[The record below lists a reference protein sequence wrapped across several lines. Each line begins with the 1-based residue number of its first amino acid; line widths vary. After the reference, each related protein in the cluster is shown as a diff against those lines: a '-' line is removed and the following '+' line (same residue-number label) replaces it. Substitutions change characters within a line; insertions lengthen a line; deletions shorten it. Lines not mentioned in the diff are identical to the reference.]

1 MQTLT
6 LRTRLEPTPAQA
18 DALQETLE
26 RFAQACNLALEV
38 ARACRT
44 FNKFKLQRLV
54 YGQLRALGLSANLA
68 IRAIARVGR
77 RKGHRAKHYRPTS
90 CDYDRRT
97 LSLRGQTVSLST
109 TRGRLRIPMRLSPY
123 HRYWLARARSVQ
135 GGRLLRDRRGRW
147 YVHLT
152 VRVAVP
158 EALPTGRVVGVDLGQ
173 RLLAALSTGARL
185 SGGALKTKRLHYR
198 AKRAEIRSKLVRPFR
213 THQKRQVPLAQ
224 LSGRERRFV
233 RQVLHEASRRI
244 VDSLAPGDVLAIEDL
259 RGLRGRTKRKGKAAR
274 HLHQLWPYGLFRHL
288 LEYKA
293 RLKGVRVVVVD
304 PAHTSQTCPRC
315 GHIDRRNR
323 RSGRLFRCRACG
335 FQHNADVVAALNLA
349 RRAGS
354 EGMGRCQPAPGA
366 IPAVDREGKPTTSV
380 VGS

>member
-1 MQTLT
+1 MHAAPSASSNFSGSST
-6 LRTRLEPTPAQA
+6 
-18 DALQETLE
+18 D
-26 RFAQACNLALEV
+26 NS
-38 ARACRT
+38 ARWACRPT
-44 FNKFKLQRLV
+44 WPF
-54 YGQLRALGLSANLA
+54 GPSPAW
-68 IRAIARVGR
+68 AIAKAIAQSTTVPPPATTTGARSRCEAR
-77 RKGHRAKHYRPTS
+77 RSAFRPRAGGCAAEGLPLTEA
-90 CDYDRRT
+90 
-97 LSLRGQTVSLST
+97 VVLST
-109 TRGRLRIPMRLSPY
+109 TRGRLRVPMRLSPY

-152 VRVAVP
+152 VRIETP
-158 EALPTGRVVGVDLGQ
+158 EAAPTGRVVGVDLGQ
-173 RLLAALSTGARL
+173 RLLAALSTGARFP
-185 SGGALKTKRLHYR
+185 GGALKTKRLHYR